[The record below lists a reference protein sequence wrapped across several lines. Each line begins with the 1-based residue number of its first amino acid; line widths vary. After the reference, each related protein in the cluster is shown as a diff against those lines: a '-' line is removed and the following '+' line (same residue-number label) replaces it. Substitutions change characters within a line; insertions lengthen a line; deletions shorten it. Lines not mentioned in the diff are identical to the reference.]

1 MFFYWLDM
9 KTFDARAVANLI
21 LDEATRKSRRI
32 SNLSLQKLLYF
43 SHGLYLIR
51 HNCPLVTGYF
61 EAWKL
66 GPVHPTVY
74 ESFKSAADQI
84 IDFRANRFNLVT
96 QRSESIA
103 KIDDPDC
110 LQTVSQVVD
119 AYGQLPPGRL
129 VELSHAANAPWS
141 FVVDNSKM
149 RPMLGLRITDS
160 IIREKFKFHKFSVG
174 NVPTAGELDED
185 APFA

>member
-1 MFFYWLDM
+1 M

-21 LDEATRKSRRI
+21 LDEADRKSRRI

-51 HNCPLVTGYF
+51 KNSPLVTGYF
-61 EAWKL
+61 EAWQY

-74 ESFKSAADQI
+74 ESFKGAADRFI
-84 IDFRANRFNLVT
+84 EFRASRLNLVT
-96 QRSESIA
+96 QQLETIP
-103 KIDDPDC
+103 KIDDSDC
-110 LQTVSQVVD
+110 LQTISQVVD
-119 AYGQLPPGRL
+119 AYGQLNPGRL
-129 VELSHAANAPWS
+129 VELSHATNAPWS

-149 RPMLGLRITDS
+149 RPMLGLRITDN
-160 IIREKFKFHKFSVG
+160 IIRERFKYHKFSVG
-174 NVPTAGELDED
+174 EVPTSGEPNQD